1 MDEKRTYDIAELKKY
16 KKRSM
21 LGEIWRN
28 YRKSPSAM
36 VGLAIVILLII
47 ITIAAQVMYVY
58 NEDIVY
64 NDMQNRL
71 LKPSM
76 EHWFGTDQYGR
87 DVFVRII
94 YGAKYSLSVGIV
106 SVMIACGLGMC
117 LGLVAGYYGGI
128 VENIILRTCEIFIG
142 IPSILMGVALMSAF
156 GQGLGVLMLAIGLV
170 YTPLFARTT
179 RAAVLPVRDAEY
191 IEISKLAK
199 MTGRTKEEVLDD
211 LHKLMD
217 QKILTQ
223 AWIDDQ
229 ETTLIL
235 TEEVY
240 NQYQEI
246 RAQSERLRRQA
257 EQVQEADADLP
268 ENAREIIKEGQ
279 DYIRTIHSLNE
290 DIPGAQMSEKL
301 YRLEGTMERIMEQV
315 RKNPES
321 ASELRKLMSYYLPT
335 TVKLLNAYK
344 ELDKQ
349 AAGGDNITKTKKEI
363 EDALDTINDAFER
376 LLDSLFQSMAWD
388 VSSDISVMQ
397 TMFAQDGL
405 TGQRI
410 RETQVS
416 GAGASAQPSDE
427 AQASGMPQGAGS
439 GTGTETVP
447 QSMPAQSAVSAV
459 NAGEDAFDSY
469 TDGFTEGLADE
480 EAGGIQLKFGE

>member
-1 MDEKRTYDIAELKKY
+1 MDLNDFYDAGGDLVKAVNDAVSRNDFSDLSDSIRKTVKDVTETIQRDVRQYSSTDPRQDVRGRTYRNTAGQGGARPYGENPYRRYRSTSQENFGQRMSRAQNRAETAPSSSRTAFIQKFVS
-16 KKRSM
+16 RQTG
-21 LGEIWRN
+21 LGKI
-28 YRKSPSAM
+28 
-36 VGLAIVILLII
+36 VGGIMGLVVLGPVLLGQLLII
-47 ITIAAQVMYVY
+47 LA
-58 NEDIVY
+58 
-64 NDMQNRL
+64 
-71 LKPSM
+71 
-76 EHWFGTDQYGR
+76 GG
-87 DVFVRII
+87 
-94 YGAKYSLSVGIV
+94 V
-106 SVMIACGLGMC
+106 S
-117 LGLVAGYYGGI
+117 GGI
-128 VENIILRTCEIFIG
+128 LFGLLATALLAAACVYFIKTG
-142 IPSILMGVALMSAF
+142 KSDKDLVKRYYEYGKV
-156 GQGLGVLMLAIGLV
+156 IG
-170 YTPLFARTT
+170 
-179 RAAVLPVRDAEY
+179 DAEY
-191 IEISKLAK
+191 IEIAKLAK

-363 EDALDTINDAFER
+363 EDALDTINDAFEN
-376 LLDSLFQSMAWD
+376 LLDSMFRDIAWD

-397 TMFAQDGL
+397 TMLAQDGL
-405 TGQRI
+405 TPGEMAAEEGQTTEQKERD
-410 RETQVS
+410 VY
-416 GAGASAQPSDE
+416 
-427 AQASGMPQGAGS
+427 
-439 GTGTETVP
+439 GTPLVWGDG
-447 QSMPAQSAVSAV
+447 QSAVQAQV
-459 NAGEDAFDSY
+459 Q
-469 TDGFTEGLADE
+469 E
-480 EAGGIQLKFGE
+480 EKK